1 MHKKINLKEKEKR
14 KSPFSEFA
22 KETIPIWPSRWMFQQ
37 VKEIKGYLKKE
48 RFCAFFFL
56 KFIKI
61 HEFAKLF
68 FRTQKMEYV
77 FLFCFSFIRNEGK
90 K

>member
-1 MHKKINLKEKEKR
+1 M
-14 KSPFSEFA
+14 
-22 KETIPIWPSRWMFQQ
+22 Q

-48 RFCAFFFL
+48 RFCSFFFL